1 MNSAKKKQLA
11 KEYRKQ
17 VIAETIGWLILSA
30 GAFIGANILLK
41 CIQVFFSLQC
51 IH

>member
-17 VIAETIGWLILSA
+17 VLAETVGWLILAA
-30 GAFIGANILLK
+30 GAFIGANILTK
-41 CIQVFFSLQC
+41 CIQVFFSLQG

>member
-11 KEYRKQ
+11 KEYRQQ
-17 VIAETIGWLILSA
+17 VAVETVGWIILSA

-41 CIQVFFSLQC
+41 CVQVFFSLQG